1 MNDITAPLAELRS
14 AYRAYQNAKRDKKE
28 EIQEKYRMQ
37 MEDEIRQAIQAEKFA
52 FAKRLKDT
60 KEFYDLRV
68 TDIQDHVLRTR
79 NWKVWEELRDFAGM
93 QPEQVTR
100 ENAREQRR
108 LANSPFLWSDDL
120 LTLTVRKDSKGK
132 DLAEGVEY
140 DMTTNRKVK
149 GRWWPESG
157 APEQNGLSDAE
168 RAAMKQD
175 TAYLAFLS
183 DEIQRAIDAGEIDN
197 PEEKG

>member
-1 MNDITAPLAELRS
+1 MTDITAPLAELRS

-100 ENAREQRR
+100 ENAREAKR
-108 LANSPFLWSDDL
+108 LENAAFIWSDDYS
-120 LTLTVRKDSKGK
+120 TLTVKKNSRGK
-132 DLAEGVEY
+132 TLSPELVY
-140 DMTTNRKVK
+140 DMATNAKVR
-149 GRWWPESG
+149 GGLWWPDS
-157 APEQNGLSDAE
+157 QDQDYDI
-168 RAAMKQD
+168 RVMKEDEDFQFRKMVS
-175 TAYLAFLS
+175 A
-183 DEIQRAIDAGEIDN
+183 EIQRAIDAGDIDN